1 MPDKSLGLIPVPER
15 TIEHDF
21 ALLAR
26 FQEFSAELLR
36 VALIGIS
43 AIGYAVSRIFFP
55 ETKAAGVPI
64 DPVVKGL
71 VIAALVSL
79 AVSAAAA
86 LVHRYYAADS
96 MSWHLQAMRRY
107 ERHSGTDVER
117 ADSEFRARHRRFRI
131 SSGAIASSA
140 CALGVGAALL
150 VAAIVLAIP

>member
-1 MPDKSLGLIPVPER
+1 MPGRSLGLIPIPER
-15 TIEHDF
+15 TIEHDL
-21 ALLAR
+21 ALLVR

-43 AIGYAVSRIFFP
+43 AIGFVVSRVILP
-55 ETKAAGVPI
+55 EETTTRMAL
-64 DPVVKGL
+64 DPTAKWL
-71 VIAALVSL
+71 IIAALISL

-107 ERHSGTDVER
+107 QRNTETDVAT
-117 ADSEFRARHRRFRI
+117 ADRECRARFTQFKV
-131 SSGAIASSA
+131 SGRAIACSA
-140 CALGVGAALL
+140 LALGAGAALL